1 MVRLAGLEPA
11 TRGVETHCSNP
22 TELQAHNQLAICII
36 QAITPNNSAFTRSA
50 QISFTHKITALYI
63 GSIVECAIPD
73 TSYDVSHLQHRSLI
87 ARELRPPRICSAA
100 LPSPLVFASCRAYEK
115 RTENARKMEKSA

>member
-36 QAITPNNSAFTRSA
+36 QAIAPDHTAFTRSA
-50 QISFTHKITALYI
+50 QISFASQDHYVAYW
-63 GSIVECAIPD
+63 A
-73 TSYDVSHLQHRSLI
+73 HRRMYHI
-87 ARELRPPRICSAA
+87 
-100 LPSPLVFASCRAYEK
+100 
-115 RTENARKMEKSA
+115 